1 MAGEEK
7 EIKAPV
13 KKQAKTVNEELTV
26 EQQLEN
32 ALAANEELKAELE
45 QANQT
50 IELLSTAKPATNDG
64 LSVTYGGKAYLVKSG
79 VNVVT
84 AQSFEF
90 EGKALQVPAG
100 QYKKNQIAS
109 DSALLAYLIET
120 KSGCIIAQ

>member
-1 MAGEEK
+1 MAGKEK
-7 EIKAPV
+7 ETKAPV
-13 KKQAKTVNEELTV
+13 KEQAATVNEELTV

-50 IELLSTAKPATNDG
+50 IQLLSSAKPASNDG
-64 LSVTYGGKAYLVKSG
+64 LTVTYGGKAYLVKSG

-90 EGKALQVPAG
+90 EGQALHVPAG
-100 QYKKNQIAS
+100 EYKKNQIAS
-109 DSALLAYLIET
+109 DSALLAFLIET
-120 KSGCIIAQ
+120 KSGCIVAQ

>member
-1 MAGEEK
+1 MAGKEK
-7 EIKAPV
+7 ETKASV
-13 KKQAKTVNEELTV
+13 KEQAATVNEELTV

-50 IELLSTAKPATNDG
+50 IELLSAKPASNDG
-64 LSVTYGGKAYLVKSG
+64 LTVTYGGKAYVVKSG
-79 VNVVT
+79 VTVVT

-120 KSGCIIAQ
+120 KSGCIVAQ